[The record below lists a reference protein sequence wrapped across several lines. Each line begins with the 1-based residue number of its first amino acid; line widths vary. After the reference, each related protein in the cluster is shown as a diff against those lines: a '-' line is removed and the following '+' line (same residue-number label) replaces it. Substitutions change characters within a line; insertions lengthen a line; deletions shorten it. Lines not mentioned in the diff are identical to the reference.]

1 MKATERTAWEALQA
15 ALTRHTPRCAGDDRF
30 IADDLPD
37 REETY
42 MRRICDRCPI
52 TDLCDAYAAHVKA
65 GFWAG
70 RNRLPKG
77 QRT

>member
-1 MKATERTAWEALQA
+1 MKTDERAAWEALQA
-15 ALTRHTPRCAGDDRF
+15 ALTAYTPRCAGDTRF
-30 IADDLPD
+30 IADDLTD
-37 REETY
+37 TEEAY
-42 MRRICDRCPI
+42 MAGICDRCPI
-52 TDLCDAYAAHVKA
+52 SDLCDAYAAHVKA